1 MAELSIQTASG
12 RSRTVRLHRSE
23 LLIGRD
29 ATCDVILD
37 DPTCSRRHLRIHS
50 PRPGLHVLEDLGS
63 HNGTLV
69 NGEQVRSKPLIH
81 GDEIRAG
88 QSILRF
94 LDRPAAGVATVTLSD
109 EEDTGTVSVYR
120 HQPSLSEARLNQL
133 LELTSRLVGTFDRKS
148 LLEQAMDICIE
159 ALSFERGLIL
169 ELHERRAKWRLP
181 VVRNLRTGGGDD
193 TLTVSRSI
201 LNRAIERG
209 ERSIINNAA
218 PGAQDVTESMVQ
230 HRICSAVCVPI
241 TWQDETLGAVYGDRL
256 TVGREYREEDV
267 NFLAG
272 LATQV
277 GAALRTC
284 ELVQEVRARQQ
295 LENELTVARQIQ
307 EGLFPHELPSRAD
320 FQIVAFN
327 NPGRNVSGDYYDV
340 IRLDED
346 RIAMVI
352 ADVSGK
358 GVPAAMLMANLQAAV
373 RVALPDA
380 EDLVDVVRRL
390 NRLVCENTRESKFI
404 TCLVAVVDLS
414 DRVLRYVNAGHYPP
428 YRTRETD
435 RVESLPPEAGLP
447 LGLDPAADYPLVEV
461 LLGDDDSGLFLFTDG
476 IPESL
481 NEQDEFFGLGRIEE
495 LLRRNAAA
503 SPSEL
508 VTRCR
513 RTIADFV
520 GGLPQSDDVT
530 LLVLR
535 IGRASS

>member
-1 MAELSIQTASG
+1 
-12 RSRTVRLHRSE
+12 
-23 LLIGRD
+23 
-29 ATCDVILD
+29 
-37 DPTCSRRHLRIHS
+37 
-50 PRPGLHVLEDLGS
+50 VLEDLGS
-63 HNGTLV
+63 HNGTSV
-69 NGEQVRSKPLIH
+69 NGERILSKPLVH

-88 QSILRF
+88 QCTLRF
-94 LDRPAAGVATVTLSD
+94 IDRPEAGVATVVLSD
-109 EEDTGTVSVYR
+109 QEEDSGTVSVYL
-120 HQPSLSEARLNQL
+120 HEPSLSEARLNQL
-133 LELTSRLVGTFDRKS
+133 LGLTSRLIGTFDRKS

-159 ALSFERGLIL
+159 TLHFERGLIV

-181 VVRNLRTGGGDD
+181 VVRNVRTGGADD
-193 TLTVSRSI
+193 RLTVSRSI

-218 PGAQDVTESMVQ
+218 PGGNDVTESMIQ

-256 TVGREYREEDV
+256 TAGEEYCEEDV
-267 NFLAG
+267 DFLAG

-277 GAALRTC
+277 GAALKTC

-295 LENELTVARQIQ
+295 LENELAVARQIQ

-320 FQIVAFN
+320 LEIVAFN

-340 IRLDED
+340 IRLDEA
-346 RIAMVI
+346 RVAMVI

-404 TCLVAVVDLS
+404 TCLVAVVDLA

-428 YRTRETD
+428 YRTWGAN
-435 RVESLPPEAGLP
+435 RVESMPHDAGLP
-447 LGLDPAADYPLVEV
+447 LGLEPAADYPLVEV
-461 LLGDDDSGLFLFTDG
+461 PLGDGDSGLFLFTDG

-481 NEQDEFFGLGRIEE
+481 NDQDEFFGLGRIEE

-520 GGLPQSDDVT
+520 GGVPQSDDVT
-530 LLVLR
+530 LLVLH
-535 IGRASS
+535 IGQAGS